1 MFIPRDEKIKRI
13 NKTIGE
19 YNGQIPFRTLSEK
32 TEINYPT
39 LRKLV
44 EELGFRM
51 KKNSMTTTRKMLV
64 VYS

>member
-1 MFIPRDEKIKRI
+1 MFIPKKEKIKRI

-19 YNGQIPFRTLSEK
+19 YDGQIPFRTLSKE

-39 LRKLV
+39 LKKLV
-44 EELGFRM
+44 DELGFTM
-51 KKNSMTTTRKMLV
+51 KKNSMTTKRKMLV